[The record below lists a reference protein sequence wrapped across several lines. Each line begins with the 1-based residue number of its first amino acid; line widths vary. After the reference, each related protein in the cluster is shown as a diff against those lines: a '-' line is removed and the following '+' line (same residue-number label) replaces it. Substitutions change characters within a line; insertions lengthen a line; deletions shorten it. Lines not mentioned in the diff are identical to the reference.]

1 MEPVGEKES
10 SYGSDG
16 RKFFVGRRMCLRR
29 PCRDRVL
36 CGFGRGGRTGS
47 PQNTGRRD
55 IGKNSFSGRDRGRV
69 SADVCGE
76 IQKGCECIKAKL
88 TSLSAEGT
96 AAVEAP
102 IVYACAGG
110 TKVQDPGMHALEETA
125 DKKTGNRQKFVE
137 PRIALMRICR
147 SGRFSSHFRS
157 GGGRIIAKIY

>member
-1 MEPVGEKES
+1 MKIGKISPTIWNRSVKKKS

-36 CGFGRGGRTGS
+36 CGFGRRRENWQ

-55 IGKNSFSGRDRGRV
+55 IGKNSFPEETEEEFL
-69 SADVCGE
+69 ADVCGE

-96 AAVEAP
+96 AAVQTP

-125 DKKTGNRQKFVE
+125 DKKTGNRQKFVKNRE
-137 PRIALMRICR
+137 LLLCGYAGLEVL
-147 SGRFSSHFRS
+147 FAF
-157 GGGRIIAKIY
+157 